1 MIDPTTITAADLDR
15 AYDFGNRM
23 GLANHEMST
32 DALIMAVDAIHWAD
46 AQTVDPID
54 AHLSDKINSLLHP
67 EATS

>member
-15 AYDFGNRM
+15 AFDFGNRM
-23 GLANHEMST
+23 GFANHEMTT
-32 DALIMAVDAIHWAD
+32 DDLIIAVDNIRWAD

-54 AHLSDKINSLLHP
+54 AHLSATINSLLHP